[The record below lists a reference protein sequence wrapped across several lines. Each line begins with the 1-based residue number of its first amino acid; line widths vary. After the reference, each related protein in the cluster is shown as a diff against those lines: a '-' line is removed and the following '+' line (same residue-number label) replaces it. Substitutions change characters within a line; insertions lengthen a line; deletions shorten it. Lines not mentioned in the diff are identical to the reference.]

1 MNRPKVVLFTLYR
14 IRASGV
20 GLPQK
25 SKGGFAEENEDEL
38 PQQGENGLPHKK
50 EVDLQLTAE

>member
-1 MNRPKVVLFTLYR
+1 M
-14 IRASGV
+14 
-20 GLPQK
+20 PQK

-38 PQQGENGLPHKK
+38 PQQGENGLPHKN